1 MAKPDPRHKQP
12 AAPPSPAADNTGVQR
27 AVKPARMPK
36 ASAAPPVAE
45 TKADPDEPLSSRTT
59 TVDDPMT
66 TSLLAE
72 ASRHRSTIEISP
84 DELEKAIAAGAAE
97 HDADAAEHD
106 PPDDST

>member
-1 MAKPDPRHKQP
+1 MAKPDPRQEQS
-12 AAPPSPAADNTGVQR
+12 AATPSPAADDTGVQR

-36 ASAAPPVAE
+36 ASAAPPLGEPTVDPAE
-45 TKADPDEPLSSRTT
+45 LLSSRTT

-72 ASRHRSTIEISP
+72 ASRQRSTIEISP
-84 DELEKAIAAGAAE
+84 HELEKAIAAGAAE
-97 HDADAAEHD
+97 HD